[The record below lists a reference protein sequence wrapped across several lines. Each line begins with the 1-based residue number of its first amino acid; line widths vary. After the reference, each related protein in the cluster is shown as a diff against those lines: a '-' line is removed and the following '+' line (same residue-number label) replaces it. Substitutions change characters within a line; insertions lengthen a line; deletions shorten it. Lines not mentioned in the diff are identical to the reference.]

1 MVAVLL
7 SAGDQAP
14 LIALVDAVGKGEI
27 TPPAQIGGTAVKVG
41 VTPVFTVI
49 VNVVVF
55 AHRPVAGVNV

>member
-1 MVAVLL
+1 VVAVLL

-14 LIALVDAVGKGEI
+14 LIALVDAVGKGDI

-49 VNVVVF
+49 INVVVF
-55 AHRPVAGVNV
+55 AH